1 MDRWIPVV
9 TVLVLI
15 AGLSACQLADPNSPR
30 GVAERF
36 LDAHYV
42 QMDLEVAKGYCA
54 GLALKRVED
63 EIRLT
68 AGQTIDANTRLPRVY
83 YTLVQETPR
92 GDTRVAL
99 HYRARISVAGAG
111 EFQKEFLLS
120 LRKEQDGW
128 RVMNYSEFD

>member
-1 MDRWIPVV
+1 MNRLLLCLSVLASIV
-9 TVLVLI
+9 T
-15 AGLSACQLADPNSPR
+15 LSACQPDPNSPR

-42 QMDLEVAKGYCA
+42 RMDLQAAKAYCT

-68 AGQTIDANTRLPRVY
+68 EGQVIDANTRLPRVY
-83 YTLVQETPR
+83 YSLVKETPR
-92 GDTRVAL
+92 GDTSVSFQ
-99 HYRARISVAGAG
+99 YQARITVAGGG
-111 EFQKEFLLS
+111 EFQKELLLS
-120 LRKEQDGW
+120 LRKGQDGW

>member
-1 MDRWIPVV
+1 MDRWIHGV
-9 TVLVLI
+9 TVLVFI
-15 AGLSACQLADPNSPR
+15 AGLSACQAAPNSPR

-42 QMDLEVAKGYCA
+42 QMDLQAAKGYCT

-68 AGQTIDANTRLPRVY
+68 EGQAIDANTRLPRVY
-83 YTLVQETPR
+83 YTLVKETPR
-92 GDTRVAL
+92 GDTRVSLQYQAK
-99 HYRARISVAGAG
+99 ISVAGAG